1 MKLRI
6 WVEVLLLII
15 TGIAFVIFAS
25 DTDNMMLFVISKVI
39 SVIVMCINALI
50 LDKYGRL
57 IK

>member
-25 DTDNMMLFVISKVI
+25 DTDNMILFFISKIV
-39 SVIVMCINALI
+39 SLIVMCTNLLI
-50 LDKYGRL
+50 IDKYGRL